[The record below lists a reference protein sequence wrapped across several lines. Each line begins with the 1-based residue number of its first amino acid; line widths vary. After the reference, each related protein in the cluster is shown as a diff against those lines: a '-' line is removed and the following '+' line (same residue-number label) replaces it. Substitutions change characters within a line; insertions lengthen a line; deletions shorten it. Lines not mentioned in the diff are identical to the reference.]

1 MTVRRG
7 SRSDRGHGPDSL
19 GPVNDSP
26 VRVGLLGC
34 GTVGSSLIAL
44 LERQRASIAARTGLS
59 ISITRIAVRDLSRPR
74 DLSLPGDLFTDDA
87 AAVIADPDIDIVVEV
102 MGGID
107 PARGLVRAAL
117 AAGRPVVTANKAL
130 LADHGAELFAAADA
144 AGVDLLFEAAVA
156 GGIPLLRPLR
166 ESLLGE
172 PVRRVMGIMNGTTN
186 YILTRMTEAGA
197 QYAEALAEAQE
208 LGYAEADPT
217 ADVGGSDAA
226 AKIAIVASIAFGAEV
241 TASMVDVEGI
251 TSVSA
256 DDIAFAS
263 RNGFVIKLLAVAE
276 RTEDLGSPQL
286 AAAVHPVLVPV
297 HHPLASVRES
307 FNAVFVEG
315 DAVGELMFYGRG
327 AGGDPT
333 ASAVLGDL
341 IDAAVN
347 LRRGAHASIGSL
359 AVADLRPASRS
370 TSAYYLS
377 LVAVDRPGVL
387 AAIASVLGDN
397 AISIASMSQSA
408 ADSDLGGGL
417 GEDEARIDFITHRA
431 SRQDLETTLAIL
443 RSLESVRRLGSVI
456 RVLSDEEDDR

>member
-1 MTVRRG
+1 
-7 SRSDRGHGPDSL
+7 
-19 GPVNDSP
+19 VNDSP

-34 GTVGSSLIAL
+34 GTVGSALLAL
-44 LERQRASIAARTGLS
+44 LERQHDAISARTGLD
-59 ISITRIAVRDLSRPR
+59 IIVTKVAVRDLSRSR
-74 DLSLPGDLFTDDA
+74 GLELPVDLFTDDA
-87 AAVIADPDIDIVVEV
+87 AAVVGDPDIDLIVEV

-107 PARGLVRAAL
+107 PARDLVRAAL
-117 AAGRPVVTANKAL
+117 AGGKPVVTANKAL
-130 LADHGAELFAAADA
+130 LADHGAELFAAADS

-156 GGIPLLRPLR
+156 GGIPFIRPLR

-172 PVRRVMGIMNGTTN
+172 PVRRVMGIMNGTTTS
-186 YILTRMTEAGA
+186 ILTKMTEAGA
-197 QYAEALAEAQE
+197 DYSEALAEAQA

-217 ADVGGSDAA
+217 ADVGGFDAA

-251 TSVSA
+251 TAVSA

-276 RTEDLGSPQL
+276 RADVDGAEQL
-286 AAAVHPVLVPV
+286 SAAVHPVLVPA

-347 LRRGAHASIGSL
+347 LRRGAHASIGAL
-359 AVADLRPASRS
+359 AVAVLRPPAEAS
-370 TSAYYLS
+370 SAHYLS

-397 AISIASMSQSA
+397 SISIASMSQSA
-408 ADSDLGGGL
+408 ADSELGGAL
-417 GEDEARIDFITHRA
+417 AADEARIDFVTHRTG
-431 SRQDLETTLAIL
+431 RRNLEATLDVL
-443 RSLESVRRLGSVI
+443 RSLESVRRVGSVI
-456 RVLSDEEDDR
+456 RVLSEEEDER